1 MKTISSS
8 KVIYSFTYDME
19 PVETV
24 SPGEVFKVE
33 TNDCF
38 YQQIERED
46 QIITEIDYDRI
57 NPATG
62 PIYVEGAEPGDVLKI
77 KILDI
82 AVAGKGV
89 SGTVPNEGALGD
101 QVTRPTIRI
110 INIEDGYAVLE
121 GIKVPIDP
129 MIGVIG
135 VAPKEEYGKLPTEM
149 PWKHGGNMDTKDIK
163 KGSTLYLPVYQK
175 GALLALGDC
184 HAAMGD
190 GEICFTGLE
199 IPAVVTLE
207 VDLIKGKTIE
217 WPLVETDEYTAV
229 IASGNTLD
237 EALYLAASEAVKHLK
252 NGLNLTWEDAYIL
265 AGLAVDMKISQVV
278 DPKKTVRAAIPK
290 QIIATERIIE
300 SL

>member
-121 GIKVPIDP
+121 GIKVPIEP

-135 VAPKEEYGKLPTEM
+135 VAPKEEDGKLPTEM

>member
-62 PIYVEGAEPGDVLKI
+62 PIYVEGAEPGDILKI

-82 AVAGKGV
+82 AVAEKGV

-199 IPAVVTLE
+199 VPAVVTLE